1 MPGTKKYNLSDCLGL
16 MSGASE
22 DVKKSFARAW
32 KMRGL
37 ELPAC
42 VVKVNKEGC
51 QGLRKAGGL
60 WLQCSK
66 KVVSGG
72 FCTTCRNSFVDEGKP
87 KHGLYATRIGEEEW
101 KTVDGKR
108 ALTFME
114 YLKQEGLDRS
124 AGEEFLSSRG
134 IESLPENEWEV
145 REPERR
151 RRGSAV
157 SDTSSEGGE
166 KERTTSRFLPLEGKK
181 KSPPKGES
189 FKGKNG
195 AMLRVHVYKE
205 SKRVV
210 KVNVGNW
217 TDAANARFTELYGGD
232 GGNEGQDYGRKKSKK
247 DDQSNQM
254 AAMQAQI
261 AALMA
266 RNKELEEGQKEEKI
280 DAPKAPVAKKQNLPT
295 PETKSSDDKKKKA
308 EKKAA
313 EKAAAKKKLQEEMAA
328 KMAALDE
335 EDDELGD
342 FSDEE
347 DEEEAEMNPYEHNG
361 TTYHRD
367 EETDY
372 LYTEEGDFWGHI
384 TEEGTVVEGEPE
396 ESEE

>member
-1 MPGTKKYNLSDCLGL
+1 
-16 MSGASE
+16 
-22 DVKKSFARAW
+22 
-32 KMRGL
+32 
-37 ELPAC
+37 
-42 VVKVNKEGC
+42 
-51 QGLRKAGGL
+51 
-60 WLQCSK
+60 
-66 KVVSGG
+66 
-72 FCTTCRNSFVDEGKP
+72 
-87 KHGLYATRIGEEEW
+87 LYATRVGNGDW
-101 KTVDGKR
+101 KTGDGKR

-114 YLKQEGLDRS
+114 YLRQEGLDRS

-134 IESLPENEWEV
+134 IESLADNEWEV

-166 KERTTSRFLPLEGKK
+166 KERTTSRFVPLEGKK

-217 TDAANARFTELYGGD
+217 TDEAHGRFTELYGGD
-232 GGNEGQDYGRKKSKK
+232 GGNEGEDYGRKKSKK
-247 DDQSNQM
+247 GDQSTQM

-261 AALMA
+261 QALMA
-266 RNKELEEGQKEEKI
+266 RNAELEEGKKEEKI
-280 DAPKAPVAKKQNLPT
+280 EGPKAPVAKKPKLTSP
-295 PETKSSDDKKKKA
+295 KSSDDKKG

-313 EKAAAKKKLQEEMAA
+313 DKAAAKKKLEEEMAA
-328 KMAALDE
+328 KMTALEE

-342 FSDEE
+342 FSDED
-347 DEEEAEMNPYEHNG
+347 DEEEAEMNPYEHDG

-384 TEEGTVVEGEPE
+384 TEDGSVVEGEPE
-396 ESEE
+396 ETED